1 MSLRR
6 ILGHRWHEYISNNL
20 VLREA
25 GLRHV
30 TCIVRERQLRLYG
43 HVARLPTEDPS
54 HRILF
59 VGIRGAGPCRELAMP
74 RGWTLPRGWSMPRG
88 RPHASWLRQA
98 ESYLNNMGMTG
109 TATAWTMGGELVD
122 FYIWT
127 GNVIRTFERYS
138 IRRSYW
144 ESWQRFLQ
152 LIETLQIDV
161 TEYSHISQPNSTCS
175 IAVQQ
180 SLDRW
185 NHYDIRLNRLMTP
198 RHVTVWCHFRPMT
211 SLPYGR
217 NRWFLKSSSFEL

>member
-1 MSLRR
+1 MITVSFTHWLTHWR
-6 ILGHRWHEYISNNL
+6 HRSIALSSPDYTSSGELNTEYLQIT
-20 VLREA
+20 V
-25 GLRHV
+25 
-30 TCIVRERQLRLYG
+30 RLYG
-43 HVARLPTEDPS
+43 HVAQLAAEDPA
-54 HRILF
+54 HQILS
-59 VGIRGAGPCRELAMP
+59 CRDP
-74 RGWTLPRGWSMPRG
+74 SSWTMPRG